1 VLSTDAIRAE
11 VFGDAAVQGPW
22 IDIEA
27 RLHQRIQVAVAAGI
41 PVIVDATH
49 ARRAWRLA
57 ITQALPLP
65 APVQWIGWWLYTPLP
80 TSLAWNASRQRPVP
94 VPVIQ
99 EMAAA
104 LADPHFGPSRAE
116 GFATICAVVPTHQDD
131 LAAVLQAE
139 LAALDRRIRGATNRE
154 RKLQRHGY
162 SRLLDL
168 ERLLYL
174 IRLLGTWPDLAASD
188 PASAE
193 ELEAILSP
201 LPQGDLADRAAAF
214 LERLHGPCY
223 ADATAIRGDLN
234 WLETNGFCS
243 PAPVQ
248 TPIQLAPAPPGPVH
262 GGLPPLGDGPVF
274 LRVMTLLRH
283 LLQTPFD
290 RPTERGTSLHE
301 HLISEGEIPPAPGAK
316 GFGGKA
322 SKGSATVEDIRH
334 PVWLGQDY
342 QLQRQPAAP
351 GVSKGWQ
358 RGHWRALSPLAGT
371 AAGPLEWVE
380 PVLVG

>member
-1 VLSTDAIRAE
+1 
-11 VFGDAAVQGPW
+11 
-22 IDIEA
+22 
-27 RLHQRIQVAVAAGI
+27 
-41 PVIVDATH
+41 
-49 ARRAWRLA
+49 
-57 ITQALPLP
+57 
-65 APVQWIGWWLYTPLP
+65 
-80 TSLAWNASRQRPVP
+80 
-94 VPVIQ
+94 
-99 EMAAA
+99 
-104 LADPHFGPSRAE
+104 
-116 GFATICAVVPTHQDD
+116 
-131 LAAVLQAE
+131 
-139 LAALDRRIRGATNRE
+139 
-154 RKLQRHGY
+154 
-162 SRLLDL
+162 
-168 ERLLYL
+168 
-174 IRLLGTWPDLAASD
+174 
-188 PASAE
+188 
-193 ELEAILSP
+193 
-201 LPQGDLADRAAAF
+201 
-214 LERLHGPCY
+214 
-223 ADATAIRGDLN
+223 
-234 WLETNGFCS
+234 
-243 PAPVQ
+243 VQ

-322 SKGSATVEDIRH
+322 SKGSATAEDVRP